1 VIQTSF
7 KEIALPLAAMGI
19 PVGRLQHKSKKPMDL
34 AWPTLATTDMD
45 KILAWGA
52 ETPGAGC
59 MSVAKDDGVCFLET
73 DFPGVVELIQKE
85 TGIDLKTNFHVQ
97 TRPNEERYH
106 FYFLNTD
113 QSRGCGSISQKSIP
127 HIGSFRQNNAYV
139 VSPGSVHE
147 KTGLP
152 YTLINDVPLTPIPT
166 KLIEWL
172 QSQRTK
178 AEPTAAAASGDGPIP
193 DGSRDDVL
201 TSIAGSLREKGMNY
215 DEIYP
220 VVSRQNQERCKPPKD
235 DADIKRICKSV
246 CRYPAGNPGPTTLIA
261 GRLPGQNVAQ
271 SHAHA
276 NAAQAQ
282 PTVEVITAEGLAE
295 MQKKVTAPKGIVEYP
310 YAVWEGTIF
319 QDFADLC
326 GEGNVIPKEFF
337 IESVKTVVGAIC
349 GHRIYPFQTASQES
363 RFYTVLMGPG
373 GSGKSS
379 AVKWAR
385 DLFIGTGL
393 LYELSQTGAFMNIG
407 TAQGSF
413 ASASGLVK
421 NGFSKHASILQVY
434 DEFTTLIEKF
444 AIPGSGGAF
453 LDAMNQLF
461 ESGTMQPLH
470 TKEKS
475 DNVITTLVHNSI
487 LAATTPRRWDSAFT
501 KTSAEGSGFFQRLN
515 FVANPSED
523 RVATLRDPNFTVL
536 TDRFLRKIQP
546 LEYQTVVV
554 HMRPEANEMLNDWYN
569 KKKTEWRGVSEDIT
583 GRIQVMVHRNASLL
597 SWLAAGDHLPDAEN
611 ANVPIDVTCDEDII
625 ERAIKLA
632 EYEVFVRKMYRPV
645 EVNNDYARM
654 ESAIRRNFVQTGGAP
669 ISRNQLRQAVNGDR
683 FGIKMFNDAIV
694 NLLAEGFI
702 RIGQM
707 EGETKRGRK
716 SQLIMLVED

>member
-1 VIQTSF
+1 MQTSF
-7 KEIALPLAAMGI
+7 KELALPLAAMGI
-19 PVGRLQHKSKKPMDL
+19 PVGRLLPKSKKPMDL
-34 AWPTLATTDMD
+34 AWQTLATTNID

-85 TGIDLKTNFHVQ
+85 TGVDLKTGFHVQ

-106 FYFLNTD
+106 FYFFNTD
-113 QSRGCGSISQKSIP
+113 ESRRCGSISQKSIP

-139 VSPGSVHE
+139 CSPGSIHE

-178 AEPTAAAASGDGPIP
+178 AEPAAAAASGDGPIP

-201 TSIAGSLREKGMNY
+201 TSIAGGLREKGMNY
-215 DEIYP
+215 DEIYL
-220 VVSRQNQERCKPPKD
+220 VVSRQNQERCRPPKD

-246 CRYPAGNPGPTTLIA
+246 CRYAAGTLGPTTLI
-261 GRLPGQNVAQ
+261 GGKLPGQNVAQ

-282 PTVEVITAEGLAE
+282 SNVEVITAEALAE
-295 MQKKVTAPKGIVEYP
+295 MQKKVVAPKGVVEYP
-310 YAVWEGTIF
+310 YWAWEGTLF

-326 GEGNVIPKEFF
+326 SEGNVIPKEFF

-349 GHRIYPFQTASQES
+349 GHRIYPYKTASQES

-373 GSGKSS
+373 GGGKSS
-379 AVKWAR
+379 AIKWAK
-385 DLFIGTGL
+385 DLFTGTGML
-393 LYELSQTGAFMNIG
+393 HELSQTGAYMMIG
-407 TAQGSF
+407 AAQGSF

-421 NGFSKHASILQVY
+421 NGFSKHARILQVY

-461 ESGTMQPLH
+461 ESGMMQQLH

-475 DNVITTLVHNSI
+475 DNVVTTYVHNSI

-523 RVATLRDPNFTVL
+523 RVPVLRDPDL
-536 TDRFLRKIQP
+536 SALRDRFVRKIQP
-546 LEYQTVVV
+546 LEYQVAVVG
-554 HMRPEANEMLNDWYN
+554 MRAEAEEMLKLWYD
-569 KKKTEWRGVSEDIT
+569 KKKIEWQGVSEDIT
-583 GRIQVMVHRNASLL
+583 GRIQVMVHRNASILA
-597 SWLAAGDHLPDAEN
+597 WLMSGEELPDAEN
-611 ANVPIDVTCDEDII
+611 AHMPIEVICDEDII
-625 ERAIKLA
+625 ERAIALA

-645 EVNNDYARM
+645 EVANDFARI
-654 ESAIRRNFVQTGGAP
+654 EASIRRHFVNTGGVP
-669 ISRNQLRQAVNGDR
+669 TTRNQLRQSVHGDR

-707 EGETKRGRK
+707 EGDTKRGRK